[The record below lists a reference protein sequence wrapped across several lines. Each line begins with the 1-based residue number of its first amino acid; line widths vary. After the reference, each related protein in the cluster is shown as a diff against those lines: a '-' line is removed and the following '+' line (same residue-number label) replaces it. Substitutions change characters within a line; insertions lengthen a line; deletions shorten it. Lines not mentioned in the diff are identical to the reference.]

1 MLLREPTPVG
11 LVLSHTLH
19 IHIHIHAHR
28 SRGGCRGRWW
38 ENDGLADLGLHRDL
52 AGHVEYLG
60 ENEFVDLL
68 HIDSVGGRRKYEGR
82 LHRLREPTRL
92 LGDARLLL
100 RREFHKQVILGA
112 NEEGIRRL
120 RESHSS

>member
-1 MLLREPTPVG
+1 MFVWAIARLLSI
-11 LVLSHTLH
+11 L
-19 IHIHIHAHR
+19 
-28 SRGGCRGRWW
+28 
-38 ENDGLADLGLHRDL
+38 NDGLADLGLHRDL